1 MSPISQ
7 TKSFVCIHNVFSD
20 AGTVKYS
27 ALQGSIVRLLLFLLH
42 INNLPQSSEEEYFV
56 ANTIFKY
63 WIGIVL
69 GYIHEMFKLSLC
81 RCSTRSQMALNIPLQ
96 KTNIEQKS
104 LFF

>member
-20 AGTVKYS
+20 AETVKYS

-42 INNLPQSSEEEYFV
+42 INNLPQSSEEEYCF
-56 ANTIFKY
+56 ANTIFKC

-81 RCSTRSQMALNIPLQ
+81 RCSTKSQMALNIPLQ
-96 KTNIEQKS
+96 KKT
-104 LFF
+104 